1 MSPPAPDSAF
11 AFVYSWIDEDIAMRL
26 GLEAGVHTLDIAVE
40 QAIAGVPISA
50 EQLVRDGT
58 AATLEPLKARGL
70 SVCQIGAFGF
80 NPLST
85 DRARQSEQAAML
97 QRAIPLAAETGCP
110 YIVING
116 GNYHPSGF
124 LAGDRRNFEDAALD
138 EVARALE
145 PMLRLAEQHG
155 VKLSI
160 EPYLKTAIN
169 TPERFLKLK
178 AKVGS
183 EALVVNIDVTSL
195 YDYQD
200 MWGAEEKVEHICT
213 TLAGYYGLC
222 HLKGVALAEAFH
234 IHINLAPITEDSTD
248 WAQVIKLVSQHL
260 SDDSWVILEH
270 VASPEEA
277 RASIAYLRDL
287 AQQAGVVLS

>member
-1 MSPPAPDSAF
+1 
-11 AFVYSWIDEDIAMRL
+11 MRL
-26 GLEAGVHTLDIAVE
+26 GLEAGEYTHDIAVE
-40 QAIAGVPISA
+40 QTIQGVPVSA
-50 EQLVRDGT
+50 EQLVKDGV
-58 AATLEPLKARGL
+58 AATLKPLEARGL

-85 DRARQSEQAAML
+85 DQARQSEQVEIL
-97 QRAIPLAAETGCP
+97 RQAIPLAAETGCP

-124 LAGDRRNFEDAALD
+124 LAGDKRNFNDDALD

-145 PMLRLAEQHG
+145 PMLKLAEQYN

-160 EPYLKTAIN
+160 EPYIKTTIN

-183 EALVVNIDVTSL
+183 EALVINIDVTSL

-200 MWGAEEKVEHICT
+200 MWESEQKVEHICT
-213 TLAGYYGLC
+213 NSCRTLW
-222 HLKGVALAEAFH
+222 
-234 IHINLAPITEDSTD
+234 S
-248 WAQVIKLVSQHL
+248 VS
-260 SDDSWVILEH
+260 S
-270 VASPEEA
+270 
-277 RASIAYLRDL
+277 
-287 AQQAGVVLS
+287 